1 MLGCGKEV
9 KDRTGAVCLPKIA
22 FRKCVCTSLALTSH
36 FQNKF
41 DHLADIRSVIFN
53 QNPSFSSHIKED
65 PRVASFHLCN
75 FAKDQILSILNRFKK
90 KKKMSW
96 FVPSRPNYCNS
107 LLFGCPSN
115 SVKTLQLSKNAAF
128 FLPSGTSYHPNRTF
142 SKCRLND
149 NFWKVVLLPESSSL
163 VQNLEVRLMLIGKQ
177 VYFCFLVCSPW
188 FQALPL

>member
-9 KDRTGAVCLPKIA
+9 TDRTGAVCLPKIA
-22 FRKCVCTSLALTSH
+22 FGKCVCTSLALTSH

-65 PRVASFHLCN
+65 PRVAFFHLGN
-75 FAKDQILSILNRFKK
+75 FAKDQILSILNRFFKK
-90 KKKMSW
+90 W
-96 FVPSRPNYCNS
+96 VDLFHQNYCNS

-115 SVKTLQLSKNAAF
+115 SVKTLKNVKNAAF

-177 VYFCFLVCSPW
+177 VYFCLLVCSPW